1 MRLLLDECLDPGIR
15 DLLAGHQITT
25 VGEANWQGT
34 AERDG
39 SRREGDPPSTRGK
52 EPAMFNPIRPELAVM
67 LHRERVN
74 ESLRRAARS
83 SDKPPGLRRRARRRP
98 SLRLRMA

>member
-1 MRLLLDECLDPGIR
+1 
-15 DLLAGHQITT
+15 
-25 VGEANWQGT
+25 
-34 AERDG
+34 
-39 SRREGDPPSTRGK
+39 
-52 EPAMFNPIRPELAVM
+52 MFNPIRPELAVM

-74 ESLRRAARS
+74 ENLRRAARS

>member
-1 MRLLLDECLDPGIR
+1 MYNAI
-15 DLLAGHQITT
+15 H
-25 VGEANWQGT
+25 
-34 AERDG
+34 
-39 SRREGDPPSTRGK
+39 
-52 EPAMFNPIRPELAVM
+52 PELATM

-83 SDKPPGLRRRARRRP
+83 SDKPPSRRRSTRRRL